1 MPAAPTSS
9 ASSASPLP
17 RVLLT
22 GFDPFGDTGH
32 SSLPLN
38 PSWMA
43 VKALG
48 GKRIG
53 GHLVVAAQ
61 LPTVFQAS
69 MDELTRLLRLH
80 KPALVI
86 CIGQAGG
93 RGAISLERV
102 AINVNDARIPD
113 NHGGQPVD
121 TPVVAGGPAAY
132 FSSLPIKAMLQA
144 LQAAGVAAEVS
155 QTAGTFVCNHVFYAL
170 MHALATRRGFKRTRG
185 GFIHVP
191 YLPEQ
196 GAPSLPLEE
205 TVRGLRLAVATALST
220 THDIAKGAGTVS

>member
-1 MPAAPTSS
+1 MPSPSS
-9 ASSASPLP
+9 STASLP

-32 SSLPLN
+32 SSSPLN
-38 PSWMA
+38 PSWLA
-43 VKALG
+43 VQALG

-69 MDELTRLLRLH
+69 MDELTRMLRLH

-86 CIGQAGG
+86 CVGQAGG
-93 RGAISLERV
+93 RGAISLERI
-102 AINVNDARIPD
+102 AININDARIAD
-113 NHGGQPVD
+113 NLGAQPVD
-121 TPVVAGGPAAY
+121 TPVVADGPAAY

-144 LQAAGVAAEVS
+144 LQGAGVAAEVS

-170 MHALATRRGFKRTRG
+170 MHALATKRGFKRTRG

-196 GAPSLPLEE
+196 GAPHMPLDEI
-205 TVRGLRLAVATALST
+205 VRGLRLAVATALAT
-220 THDIAKGAGTVS
+220 PHDIAKGAGAVS